1 MCTEDTQKKAK
12 NTWNHWLDERDL
24 APGEAIAEWFRKNT
38 QDGVR
43 IATEYAKAGLEKAV
57 SRADTLMA
65 GRSLLD
71 SGTPAQEAILLK
83 QQCDQAVA
91 ADLEALQTLRY
102 MATHYQEEAAFATD
116 PKGFQASSVR
126 AQRYGQVAGMLGD
139 PPAVPSR
146 SPVEQDALSVLQF
159 RQTKAHVAKRM
170 MSFQDAT
177 DAPTASSSSKA
188 AAPRPSASEPPEPRT
203 SSQDKVELLLQELF
217 RLHDLKN
224 NGMLEE
230 GELIKMNEKVSLL
243 HYGKEGTDK
252 AAIQE
257 KYRGI
262 FRKQLNPAGEPVP
275 FATFAKYMTEVL
287 DEIDRNPDAQI
298 MMLEQFCAEAELAR
312 GTFQF
317 PSLVTESDYPYIQHS
332 SSSSSSAARP
342 AMGPS
347 PAVPAASKP
356 QLTMADRAAENSR
369 EAAPQAAAMEYAQQA
384 PSGGYGG
391 PSASSSAAYAN
402 RPRDHSPLQAGIHPQ
417 HTNSQSRQNPQFN
430 ATTMSSATSR
440 QADLH
445 QHSQAQQ
452 MAQQKSAIK
461 PSPDDSAMSSAV
473 PSMTQRRQQESGLS
487 SKTSK
492 QAVEL
497 PFAKGEQLQVWS
509 DSKKSWLH
517 GVVAEA
523 FAVAQQAEGFAVPAG
538 TLKVTY
544 GSGTVKW
551 IMPAQV
557 STLLRRKPS

>member
-24 APGEAIAEWFRKNT
+24 APGEVITEWFKKNT
-38 QDGVR
+38 QEGVR
-43 IATEYAKAGLEKAV
+43 IATEYAKAGLEKAM

-65 GRSLLD
+65 GRGLLD
-71 SGTPAQEAILLK
+71 SGNPAQEAILLK

-91 ADLEALQTLRY
+91 ADVEALQTLRF
-102 MATHYQEEAAFATD
+102 MATHYREEAAFATD

-159 RQTKAHVAKRM
+159 RQAKAHVAQRM
-170 MSFQDAT
+170 LSFPDAT
-177 DAPTASSSSKA
+177 DAPTASSSSQA
-188 AAPRPSASEPPEPRT
+188 AAPRPSASGPPEPRT

-217 RLHDLKN
+217 RLHDLKA
-224 NGMLEE
+224 NGVLEE

-252 AAIQE
+252 AAIHE

-262 FRKQLNPAGEPVP
+262 FRKQLSPDGKPVP
-275 FATFAKYMTEVL
+275 FAKFGKYMKEVL
-287 DEIDRNPDAQI
+287 DELDTNPDAQI

-312 GTFQF
+312 DTFRF
-317 PSLVTESDYPYIQHS
+317 PSLVSESDYPYMQHS

-342 AMGPS
+342 STA
-347 PAVPAASKP
+347 PAPPAPAASKP
-356 QLTMADRAAENSR
+356 QLTMADRAAQSSR
-369 EAAPQAAAMEYAQQA
+369 ETAALASAMEYAQQA
-384 PSGGYGG
+384 PGGGYGG

-402 RPRDHSPLQAGIHPQ
+402 RPRDHSPGQAGAHPQ
-417 HTNSQSRQNPQFN
+417 HTNPQSRQSPHLN
-430 ATTMSSATSR
+430 ATTISSATSQ
-440 QADLH
+440 QAELH

-452 MAQQKSAIK
+452 MTQQRSAIK
-461 PSPDDSAMSSAV
+461 PSPNNNTMSGAV
-473 PSMTQRRQQESGLS
+473 PSMAQRQQESGLS
-487 SKTSK
+487 SKTSR

-497 PFAKGEQLQVWS
+497 AFAKGEQLQVWS
-509 DSKKSWLH
+509 DSKKSWLD

-538 TLKVTY
+538 TLKVSY

-551 IMPAQV
+551 IMPGQA